1 MSRRK
6 LLDDVTISEI
16 RGMRASGMTNMDIAN
31 ALGVSYPTV
40 YRVLGRQPSRGGRV
54 AQWIPTE
61 SIKRVEPTVQE
72 PQQQE
77 HDGILPV
84 FNRITCLQGKD
95 AVYKVNAKEKTVSIS
110 VGDAEIKLEFAAIPG
125 FCDELEAIKRNVTK
139 QVVGPEIW

>member
-1 MSRRK
+1 
-6 LLDDVTISEI
+6 
-16 RGMRASGMTNMDIAN
+16 MRESGMTNMDIAN

-61 SIKRVEPTVQE
+61 SIKLDEPNVD
-72 PQQQE
+72 E
-77 HDGILPV
+77 HDGVLPV

-125 FCDELEAIKRNVTK
+125 FCDELDAIKRNVTK
-139 QVVGPEIW
+139 QAVGPEIW